1 MRFEKY
7 PDSCHGRGFSHYW
20 VTYLVFVFVFF
31 CLFFIG
37 VLSLKHPPHSLL
49 NFCGLRVSSLHGT
62 IFQHFSSKVEAGGN
76 MLQNSEQPPFM
87 SPILTFIYLIKRL
100 LVQYPLN
107 SSLCVTL
114 LTEARCVAAQEIH
127 LAEDLFSKPRLE
139 TRSNQKSW
147 IYSLGPL
154 LIQSQIQFAHHF
166 ELATRNI
173 DTIIIFFNM
182 YIFTSACHYL

>member
-1 MRFEKY
+1 
-7 PDSCHGRGFSHYW
+7 
-20 VTYLVFVFVFF
+20 
-31 CLFFIG
+31 
-37 VLSLKHPPHSLL
+37 
-49 NFCGLRVSSLHGT
+49 
-62 IFQHFSSKVEAGGN
+62 

-100 LVQYPLN
+100 LVQCPLN
-107 SSLCVTL
+107 SSPCVTL